1 MPLPDLTLLHV
12 DDALLVLDKPAGLL
26 AVPGRGAD
34 KQDCLSSRAQQQFPD
49 ALIVHRLDMA
59 TSGLMLL
66 ARGVAMQR
74 ALSQSFAER
83 TVSKRYVAVVDGLLS
98 AAPGEW
104 GVIDM
109 PLGADWQQR
118 PRQCVDPLHGK
129 ASVTRWRVLDQNPQ
143 DQTTRLELE
152 PITGRTHQLRVH
164 LMALGHAI
172 VGDAL
177 YASPRVQAMA
187 ARLLLHASSLALSHP
202 LSGQPMQWHSPAPF

>member
-1 MPLPDLTLLHV
+1 
-12 DDALLVLDKPAGLL
+12 
-26 AVPGRGAD
+26 
-34 KQDCLSSRAQQQFPD
+34 
-49 ALIVHRLDMA
+49 
-59 TSGLMLL
+59 MLL